1 MEIQGVA
8 HQLDILGRLK
18 HRFNVPLRI
27 RVLFQTTL
35 QAAPRVFFE
44 QTAMTEVRS
53 FVPDFI
59 LGFRVAEEREEV
71 GKTLLPPALGI
82 IAQQPIAAKALTEN
96 LRD

>member
-1 MEIQGVA
+1 
-8 HQLDILGRLK
+8 
-18 HRFNVPLRI
+18 
-27 RVLFQTTL
+27 
-35 QAAPRVFFE
+35 
-44 QTAMTEVRS
+44 MTEVRS